1 MKDNILGTKKI
12 STLFLKY
19 TIPAIISM
27 VLAGSQTIIDGIFLG
42 NYVGPNALASVNIV
56 SPFIQIIIGT
66 SMVISIGA
74 LSIIGRRLG
83 EGKKVDAQDTFK
95 TAFILLSIIS
105 IIGALLGG
113 LFSRPIGSMLGAN
126 AVLLDG
132 VATYLGTFA
141 WFFPFLAVMFL
152 FGFTDRL
159 VGHPELYL
167 WSTIGSLVI
176 NVSLDYVLIK
186 VLGLGI
192 QGAALATGLAYTV
205 AFIIVMLPMLKKHNS
220 VNLLVGH
227 YKKAHVAPMI
237 YNGSSEGVVSIA
249 AALSAYI
256 FNMSFMKMAGE
267 SGVAA
272 FTTIN
277 YLANFGILLMFGIS
291 DGIGPIIS
299 YNYGNQQPK
308 RLKETLKLANK
319 INMVIGVLLFT
330 VLITGGRFLVGL
342 FAKGNEAVIDMA
354 VQGSRLYAFAF
365 LMVGFN
371 IINSGYY
378 TAIGDARSSIII
390 ASSRGI
396 VFILL
401 GIAIWPTIF
410 GMNGVWLTVPVAE
423 TLTCIMVIVMKRKR
437 LRVS

>member
-1 MKDNILGTKKI
+1 
-12 STLFLKY
+12 
-19 TIPAIISM
+19 
-27 VLAGSQTIIDGIFLG
+27 
-42 NYVGPNALASVNIV
+42 
-56 SPFIQIIIGT
+56 
-66 SMVISIGA
+66 
-74 LSIIGRRLG
+74 
-83 EGKKVDAQDTFK
+83 
-95 TAFILLSIIS
+95 
-105 IIGALLGG
+105 
-113 LFSRPIGSMLGAN
+113 
-126 AVLLDG
+126 
-132 VATYLGTFA
+132 
-141 WFFPFLAVMFL
+141 
-152 FGFTDRL
+152 
-159 VGHPELYL
+159 
-167 WSTIGSLVI
+167 
-176 NVSLDYVLIK
+176 
-186 VLGLGI
+186 
-192 QGAALATGLAYTV
+192 
-205 AFIIVMLPMLKKHNS
+205 
-220 VNLLVGH
+220 
-227 YKKAHVAPMI
+227 
-237 YNGSSEGVVSIA
+237 
-249 AALSAYI
+249 
-256 FNMSFMKMAGE
+256 MKMAGE

-319 INMVIGVLLFT
+319 VNMVIGVLLFT

-423 TLTCIMVIVMKRKR
+423 TLTCIMVIVMKRKK
-437 LRVS
+437 S